1 MSFYK
6 NSHFTSSYPDKFES
20 FGKFRVLW
28 LYRTKEARTVFASSS
43 HGLSLK
49 LFALRRYVTLH
60 YVTLRYVTYA
70 CATIVCKSRALFMI
84 EHEIVRTRPTPS
96 HRLGLFNTQLR
107 VSHDSV
113 LGSCILIEIEKHR
126 VHSGQVRLY
135 LWQLSRRSTNLV
147 ITTWRCLPIRSE
159 TLSRPNEFEKCTCTY
174 Q

>member
-60 YVTLRYVTYA
+60 YVTLRYI
-70 CATIVCKSRALFMI
+70 CMRD
-84 EHEIVRTRPTPS
+84 
-96 HRLGLFNTQLR
+96 HRLQEPRIIYDRT
-107 VSHDSV
+107 
-113 LGSCILIEIEKHR
+113 
-126 VHSGQVRLY
+126 
-135 LWQLSRRSTNLV
+135 
-147 ITTWRCLPIRSE
+147 
-159 TLSRPNEFEKCTCTY
+159 
-174 Q
+174 